1 MERRNSCETMEALL
15 MTLYNLRSALDD
27 YRITKFTQDLDVE
40 SSYLLTRDELGALQC
55 ECPAGVRPSCRHRQM
70 LGCLLPLVDTE
81 WFWNYERTQIVDAN
95 GNVKPAIEPMP
106 PLPAGVIMVSLD
118 EPATLHNAIAEA
130 VGEPESILPP
140 AKPWRR
146 I

>member
-1 MERRNSCETMEALL
+1 MEALL

-27 YRITKFTQDLDVE
+27 YRITKFTRDLDVE

-55 ECPAGVRPSCRHRQM
+55 ECPAGVRPTCRHRQM
-70 LGCLLPLVDTE
+70 FPDLLPLVDTE
-81 WFWNYERTQIVDAN
+81 FFWEFDRRCVCDSD
-95 GNVKPAIEPMP
+95 GNPYVNWESLPTGVVAI
-106 PLPAGVIMVSLD
+106 SLD
-118 EPATLHNAIAEA
+118 EPAEVHFHIADA
-130 VGEPESILPP
+130 LGEPIPP